1 MPTTS
6 KPKQEPTNSEQKQDP
21 TTSESESV
29 STTSDSK
36 LEPTT
41 SEQKPLPTTSR
52 AKISD
57 YSIDTIPINNSK
69 TEEILTT
76 AFNHINFTS
85 VATKEIKSPTTIVE
99 NIIKTTITTVPE
111 SSSVILLG
119 LSHFMKFISYFTFNI
134 HFISIKGFIF
144 SSSLTMSVQLISDRM
159 LRVLQTHKANC
170 TKENDDLEKVAYL
183 CTVLADTSTV
193 NRIKIDS
200 DFNFDSQDITIA
212 GISPIA
218 SGLMENVQNAL
229 EEYDS
234 LFESDIY
241 ILEHSIITANER
253 NKNFNITGIINDPK
267 PTFNNT
273 DLELKINIDK
283 ESVTEAN
290 INCTI
295 YNINGTNYT
304 LNCLGEKNILYN
316 LHKAQFHS

>member
-1 MPTTS
+1 
-6 KPKQEPTNSEQKQDP
+6 
-21 TTSESESV
+21 
-29 STTSDSK
+29 
-36 LEPTT
+36 
-41 SEQKPLPTTSR
+41 
-52 AKISD
+52 
-57 YSIDTIPINNSK
+57 
-69 TEEILTT
+69 
-76 AFNHINFTS
+76 
-85 VATKEIKSPTTIVE
+85 
-99 NIIKTTITTVPE
+99 
-111 SSSVILLG
+111 
-119 LSHFMKFISYFTFNI
+119 
-134 HFISIKGFIF
+134 
-144 SSSLTMSVQLISDRM
+144 M

-218 SGLMENVQNAL
+218 SGLMDNVQNAL

-316 LHKAQFHS
+316 LQSSISFIGDDLLLVNFDDNMTHEIIFNSSNFYRYVKTGSNSINTGGIVAIVLFISLALATIITLICLRKKLFRNKYKDTQESAVLDLNIS